1 MTQIDLVELFRKI
14 DEKDSWGKNELK
26 ELISKMVK
34 KDIKPIKK
42 ETL

>member
-14 DEKDSWGKNELK
+14 DEKNSWGKNEIK
-26 ELISKMVK
+26 FLISKMVK
-34 KDIKPIKK
+34 KDIKPVKK